1 MAPGGSAFKEVL
13 ESHSTVADCD
23 VANSKSENNITPTKG
38 TVVLGGKHGFYS
50 NNGVHELLECPVC
63 TNLMYPPIHQCPNG
77 HTLCSNCKLRV
88 HNCCPTCHY
97 DLGNIRCLALEKVAE
112 SLELPCKFQS
122 LGCLDIFPYY
132 CKLKHEQHCR
142 FRPYSCPYAGS
153 ECSVSG
159 DIPALVSHLKDDHKV
174 DMHDGCTFNHRY
186 VKSNPHE
193 VENATW
199 MLTVFNCFG
208 RQFCL
213 HFEAF
218 QLGMAPVYMAFLRFM
233 GDDNEAKKFSY
244 SLEVGG
250 NGRKM
255 VWQGIPRSIRDSH
268 RKVRDSQDG
277 LIIQRNLALYFSG
290 GDRQELKLRVTGR
303 DAWVSQ
309 CAKDVALVILIGVFS
324 VVLVF
329 MIEINLRH
337 LYRQL
342 TVPVDSISIDT
353 LLGNLQGYCLYLTYP
368 RIDMFCC
375 GDKEEEP
382 HGPPANQYTAPLR
395 GGNPYGGGSGR
406 GEPRSVNP
414 ARNGA
419 PQKVLPI
426 EIPAIPLDELN
437 RMTGNFG
444 TKALIG
450 EGSYGR
456 VFYAKLSDSMP
467 AAIKK
472 LDTSSSQ
479 EPDSDFAS
487 QLSVVSRLKHEHF
500 VELMGYCLD
509 ANNRILVYQF
519 AVMGSLHDV
528 LHGRKGVQGA
538 EPGSWEHLAT
548 MLQSKPRI
556 FTDTS
561 PVATPRLSEDKV
573 KQCVDPKLNND
584 YPPKAVAKLAAV
596 AALCVQYEADFRPNM
611 TIVVKALQ
619 PLLNSKPAGPHADHT

>member
-1 MAPGGSAFKEVL
+1 MAPGGSTFKEVL
-13 ESHSTVADCD
+13 EAVADCD
-23 VANSKSENNITPTKG
+23 IATSKSENNITSIKG
-38 TVVLGGKHGFYS
+38 TVSLSGKQGAYS

-77 HTLCSNCKLRV
+77 HTLCSACKLRV
-88 HNCCPTCHY
+88 HNCCPTCRY
-97 DLGNIRCLALEKVAE
+97 DLGNIRCLALEKVAG
-112 SLELPCKFQS
+112 SLELPCKYQS

-132 CKLKHEQHCR
+132 SKLKHEQHCR

-153 ECSVSG
+153 ECSITG
-159 DIPALVSHLKDDHKV
+159 DIPALVAHLKDDHKV

-218 QLGMAPVYMAFLRFM
+218 QLGISPVYMAFLRFM
-233 GDDNEAKKFSY
+233 GDDSEAKQFSY

-250 NGRKM
+250 NGRKL

-277 LIIQRNLALYFSG
+277 LVIQRNLALYFSG
-290 GDRQELKLRVTGR
+290 GDRKELKLRVTGR
-303 DAWVSQ
+303 
-309 CAKDVALVILIGVFS
+309 INP
-324 VVLVF
+324 VV
-329 MIEINLRH
+329 
-337 LYRQL
+337 
-342 TVPVDSISIDT
+342 
-353 LLGNLQGYCLYLTYP
+353 
-368 RIDMFCC
+368 DMFCC
-375 GDKEEEP
+375 GGNEEEP
-382 HGPPANQYTAPLR
+382 HGPPASQYAAPPK
-395 GGNPYGGGSGR
+395 GAKTYGGGGSGR
-406 GEPRSVNP
+406 GEPRSGNQV
-414 ARNGA
+414 RSGA

-426 EIPAIPLDELN
+426 EIPSIPLDELN

-444 TKALIG
+444 NKALIG

-456 VFYAKLSDSMP
+456 VFYAKLKDGMS

-479 EPDSDFAS
+479 EPDSDFEA

-500 VELMGYCLD
+500 VELMGYCLE

-528 LHGRKGVQGA
+528 LHGRKGVEGA
-538 EPGSWEHLAT
+538 APARLHST
-548 MLQSKPRI
+548 R
-556 FTDTS
+556 
-561 PVATPRLSEDKV
+561 ATPRLSEDKV

-619 PLLNSKPAGPHADHT
+619 PLLNSKPAGPESQA